1 MGQVYLA
8 MSGHQ
13 GLETLC
19 VVKRLLPSLTTQPE
33 YVRRFRH
40 EVDLARRLTHGNLA
54 HTHHVGE
61 EGGEVFLVQQFVE
74 GHDLSHLLEQMSAH
88 GREVSVDLAVYIAS
102 EIAKG
107 LSYAHSFENLHL
119 IHRDIN
125 PPNVRLTYAGEVK
138 LLDFGVALSTL
149 EGHEIDHQ
157 SAAGKLWYLAPE
169 QIIPGQTVDQRSDL
183 YAVGVLLW
191 EMLTQLPFGTL
202 RDGDKTVRAAETDA
216 EVMTFIARGNHEC
229 PSKWNP
235 KVGRSLDDVVMRL
248 LRVDP
253 LDRYL
258 HADELR
264 DFLLP
269 FLPTDGHADRLLATE
284 MGLAFAP
291 EAERAERTRLIQEG
305 RYLLLPPG
313 SSDLMASVAAPTANK
328 SPPVSSTEPP
338 VREGRRRLN
347 KRHGS
352 RMVWILSIGS
362 GVLLGLATLVAILY
376 QRAVEREQFVH
387 YTTAAPEFAPA
398 AVPPLPSPV
407 AVTDAGETLDLGL
420 APRPAPH
427 VVDLPPKDAST
438 PRPVARTGRPV
449 SGSSTEVSKEELLV
463 LAREAFNQRDYDHA
477 LAFGQKALTVGG
489 GAEAHALLGNTYFKL
504 GRMEKAEEAFSEAV
518 HLDPGN
524 ELFARRLRL
533 VRGRA
538 EGNGP

>member
-1 MGQVYLA
+1 
-8 MSGHQ
+8 
-13 GLETLC
+13 
-19 VVKRLLPSLTTQPE
+19 
-33 YVRRFRH
+33 
-40 EVDLARRLTHGNLA
+40 
-54 HTHHVGE
+54 VGE

-74 GHDLSHLLEQMSAH
+74 GHDLSSLLEQMAAH

-138 LLDFGVALSTL
+138 LLDFGVALSKL
-149 EGHEIDHQ
+149 EGYEIDHQ

-169 QIIPGQTVDQRSDL
+169 QILPGQTVDQRSDL

-202 RDGDKTVRAAETDA
+202 RDGNKTVRAAETDA
-216 EVMTFIARGNHEC
+216 EVLTFIARGVHDR

-235 KVGRSLDDVVMRL
+235 KVGASLDDVVMRL

-264 DFLLP
+264 DVLLP

-284 MGLAFAP
+284 MTLAFAP
-291 EAERAERTRLIQEG
+291 DAERAERVRLIQEG
-305 RYLLLPPG
+305 RYLLSPPG
-313 SSDLMASVAAPTANK
+313 SSDLMAAVSATAAPEPRPA
-328 SPPVSSTEPP
+328 SSTELTSPP
-338 VREGRRRLN
+338 VREGRRRSH
-347 KRHGS
+347 RRQSS

-362 GVLLGLATLVAILY
+362 GVLLGLAALVAMLY
-376 QRAVEREQFVH
+376 QRTMEREQFVH
-387 YTTAAPEFAPA
+387 YTTAAPAAAPA
-398 AVPPLPSPV
+398 AAPSIPTQ
-407 AVTDAGETLDLGL
+407 AAPTDAGKPLDLGL
-420 APRPAPH
+420 DPRPGL
-427 VVDLPPKDAST
+427 VVAERSPKDASI
-438 PRPVARTGRPV
+438 PRPVARAGRSA
-449 SGSSTEVSKEELLV
+449 SGPSGASKEELLV

-477 LAFGQKALTVGG
+477 LAFGQKALDVGG
-489 GAEAHALLGNTYFKL
+489 GAEAHALIGNTYFKL

-533 VRGRA
+533 VRARA
-538 EGNGP
+538 EGNAP